1 MQEHRQFWD
10 WEKFDSDLSAHD
22 RERASALD
30 AALHEVWDL
39 GRNVILCWA
48 PSGRGIVFVAVRYY
62 TITDILA
69 EADAYDRSGE
79 RASEM
84 RRVVE
89 GPILIDEAAVRAF
102 AANLGLPLQRINLPF
117 QPGRDLD
124 LGLVNSLVRRY
135 AITLDRDRAVA
146 LFDIVGFSLGNALE
160 QVTQLNSLSRS
171 LNLAQGHLAAR
182 RLDVDFSRS
191 TTGDGYYVWNRG
203 GSPQANLNLYHLI
216 HLALADN
223 AIGRP
228 KARSS
233 STPLMRSC
241 FHVGSFYEFFQPEG
255 LSQTIYDYIVGDATI
270 EVARL
275 IANALPGQILVGD
288 FRLSAPDCADP
299 LDTVRFI
306 ERTRASADTLKG
318 LVLAGET
325 VESIKCYLTGER
337 RPDGTYGIKRYLLTD
352 KHGRKHVAYNA
363 KINVHLRNGEPIFLG
378 LQDADVDC
386 FDVLDELSVDQAIG
400 AETQAAGAFPVSA
413 PG

>member
-10 WEKFDSDLSAHD
+10 WEKFDSDLSAQD
-22 RERASALD
+22 RARVSALD
-30 AALHEVWDL
+30 AALHEIWDL
-39 GRNVILCWA
+39 GRNLILCWA
-48 PSGRGIVFVAVRYY
+48 PSGRGIEFVAVRYY
-62 TITDILA
+62 VITDILA
-69 EADAYDRSGE
+69 ETDAHGRPLE
-79 RASEM
+79 CAAEM

-89 GPILIDEAAVRAF
+89 GPILVDEAEVRAF

-117 QPGRDLD
+117 RPGRELDLD
-124 LGLVNSLVRRY
+124 LVNSLIRRY

-146 LFDIVGFSLGNALE
+146 LFDIVGFSLRSALE
-160 QVTQLNSLSRS
+160 QVTQLNSLARS

-203 GSPQANLNLYHLI
+203 GSPQANLNLYHLM

-288 FRLSAPDCADP
+288 FRLSVPESVEP
-299 LDTVRFI
+299 LDTARFI
-306 ERTRASADTLKG
+306 ERTLASADTLAG
-318 LVLAGET
+318 MVLAGET
-325 VESIKCYLTGER
+325 VESIKCYLTGDR
-337 RPDGTYGIKRYLLTD
+337 RPDGTYGIKRYLVTD
-352 KHGRKHVAYNA
+352 KHGQKHVAYNA
-363 KINVHLRNGEPIFLG
+363 KINVHLRNADPIFLG

-386 FDVLDELSVDQAIG
+386 LDVLDEITADRASG
-400 AETQAAGAFPVSA
+400 AEKQVLAAVGAA
-413 PG
+413 